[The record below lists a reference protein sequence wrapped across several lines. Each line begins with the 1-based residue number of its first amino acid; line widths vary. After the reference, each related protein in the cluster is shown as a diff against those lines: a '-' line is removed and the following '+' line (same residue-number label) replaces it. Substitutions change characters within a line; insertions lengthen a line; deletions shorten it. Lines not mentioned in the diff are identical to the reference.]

1 MNPVERRAARPLAA
15 ATLIAV
21 LAAAGMF
28 PAWAQD
34 SQKDPPK
41 EPPNPGPMLQ
51 LDGITVTARKRP
63 EPLRDVPFSVDV
75 MTGSQLQ
82 ETRSLDAEQALRNI
96 GGVGFSTVGDRT
108 FFNISMRG
116 VGPVQFALSP
126 DDSSVLTFLDGAPLS
141 LASSHSA
148 YLDLQRVEVLKGPQS
163 TLFGRNTSGGAI
175 NLVPVEPSDK
185 LEGYVLG
192 EYGTGNVYRI
202 ESVVSGP
209 IIPGILSG
217 RVAFRRNA
225 ADGYIEN
232 IAGPNLG
239 QEGTIA
245 GRASLLLT
253 ASPQTRWLLSYS
265 GEKTELNPVF
275 YALNANGYSK
285 IAAQNFSADQVQTGV
300 INSKIEHEF
309 DWAVLTAQTSFSWFK
324 GYETYNGADY
334 LLGSQLTGLPMSA
347 FYNTAINGYAWTKYD
362 NRFTQE
368 LRLSSVPDARISW
381 LAGIVYYQ
389 DKANWDR
396 QANYFLY
403 SPLVSGMTTFAST
416 TTGQAIFG
424 ELTYPVLEKL
434 KISAGL
440 RLSREEKTFDGQYF
454 TDGAPGSVP
463 YFAEYG
469 SQLYQYWT
477 GRLAVAYDWAPEFV
491 SFANVARGYKPG
503 GFGYENAL
511 IWAGIP
517 RTPYG
522 SSTVMSYEIGSRA
535 TLFDKK
541 LRINGALFFND
552 VTAEQILAWDFMTF
566 TTQNLNIDTQSY
578 GFELDANFQI
588 DRNWEVSA
596 GTAYTHATFRNVSAQ
611 VAATQPGLHDGDQL
625 PNVPRWTAK
634 AAIGY
639 RAPMSSFGLTGAMA
653 ESTLMARVEY
663 NYIGPRYTDAAN
675 IGQLEAVNLLSAR
688 IGVDWKGKELYA
700 FGQNLLNQQYTIV
713 NQPFG
718 ASAVTGNQ
726 ILGASWARG
735 AVVGVGLQ
743 AKF

>member
-1 MNPVERRAARPLAA
+1 MNPVERRVPRPLAA
-15 ATLIAV
+15 AV
-21 LAAAGMF
+21 LLTIVAAGSMSI
-28 PAWAQD
+28 AWAQD
-34 SQKDPPK
+34 AQKDPSK
-41 EPPNPGPMLQ
+41 EPPNPGPILQ

-141 LASSHSA
+141 LASSNSA

-202 ESVVSGP
+202 ESVINGP
-209 IIPGILSG
+209 IIPGILSA

-232 IAGPNLG
+232 IAGPDLG

-265 GEKTELNPVF
+265 GEKTELNPIF

-285 IAAQNFSADQVQTGV
+285 IAAQNFSSDQVQTGV
-300 INSKIEHEF
+300 VNSKIEHEF

-334 LLGSQLTGLPMSA
+334 LLGSQLSGLPMSA
-347 FYNTAINGYAWTKYD
+347 FYNTAINGYAWNKYD

-416 TTGQAIFG
+416 TTGQAVFG

-522 SSTVMSYEIGSRA
+522 SSTVMSYEIGGRA
-535 TLFDKK
+535 TLLDKR

-588 DRNWEVSA
+588 DRNWEISA

-611 VAATQPGLHDGDQL
+611 VAATQPGLQDGDQL

-653 ESTLMARVEY
+653 DSTLMARVEY

-688 IGVDWKGKELYA
+688 IGIDWKGKELYA

>member
-1 MNPVERRAARPLAA
+1 MNPVEPRVSRPLAA
-15 ATLIAV
+15 ATLTAV
-21 LAAAGMF
+21 LAAG
-28 PAWAQD
+28 AWAQD
-34 SQKDPPK
+34 SQKDLSK
-41 EPPNPGPMLQ
+41 EPPNPGPILQ

-96 GGVGFSTVGDRT
+96 GGIGFSTVGDRT

-141 LASSHSA
+141 LASSKSA
-148 YLDLQRVEVLKGPQS
+148 YIDLQRVEVLKGPQS

-175 NLVPVEPSDK
+175 NLVPIEPSDK

-202 ESVVSGP
+202 ESVINGP

-253 ASPQTRWLLSYS
+253 ASPQTRWLVSYS
-265 GEKTELNPVF
+265 GEKTELNPVL
-275 YALNANGYSK
+275 YVLNGDGYSK
-285 IAAQNFSADQVQTGV
+285 IAAQNFSADQVQADV
-300 INSKIEHEF
+300 VNSKIEHEF

-334 LLGSQLTGLPMSA
+334 LLGSQMSGLPISA

-440 RLSREEKTFDGQYF
+440 RLSREEKNFNGQYF

-463 YFAEYG
+463 YFGEYG

-477 GRLAVAYDWAPEFV
+477 GRLAVAYDWAPEFM

-522 SSTVMSYEIGSRA
+522 SSTVMSYEIGGRA
-535 TLFDKK
+535 MLFDKK
-541 LRINGALFFND
+541 LRVNGALFFND
-552 VTAEQILAWDFMTF
+552 VNAEQILAWDFMTF

-578 GFELDANFQI
+578 GFELDTNFQI

-611 VAATQPGLHDGDQL
+611 VVASQPGLQDGDQL
-625 PNVPRWTAK
+625 PNVPQWTAK

-639 RAPMSSFGLTGAMA
+639 RAPMSSFGVTGAMA
-653 ESTLMARVEY
+653 DSTLMARVEY

-675 IGQLEAVNLLSAR
+675 LGQLEAMNLLSAR
-688 IGVDWKGKELYA
+688 IGVDWKGKEFYA
-700 FGQNLLNQQYTIV
+700 FGQNLLNQQYTTV

-718 ASAVTGNQ
+718 ASAVTGGQ

-735 AVVGVGLQ
+735 AVIGVGLQ

>member
-1 MNPVERRAARPLAA
+1 MHRRPLAA
-15 ATLIAV
+15 ATLIAI
-21 LAAAGMF
+21 L
-28 PAWAQD
+28 AWAGVPALAQD
-34 SQKDPPK
+34 PLK

-51 LDGITVTARKRP
+51 LDGITVTARKTP

-96 GGVGFSTVGDRT
+96 GGIGFSTLGDRT
-108 FFNISMRG
+108 FFSISMRG
-116 VGPVQFALSP
+116 VGSVRSALGP

-141 LASSHSA
+141 LASSNSA

-202 ESVVSGP
+202 ESVINGP
-209 IIPGILSG
+209 IIPGILSA

-232 IAGPNLG
+232 IAGPDLG
-239 QEGTIA
+239 QEGTFA

-253 ASPQTRWLLSYS
+253 VSPQTRWLLSYS
-265 GEKTELNPVF
+265 GEKTELNPVLF
-275 YALNANGYSK
+275 VLNGNGYSK
-285 IAAQNFSADQVQTGV
+285 IAAQNFTADQVQTGV

-324 GYETYNGADY
+324 GYDTYHGADF
-334 LLGSQLTGLPMSA
+334 LLGSQLTGLPISA
-347 FYNTAINGYAWTKYD
+347 FYNPAINGFAWTKYD

-403 SPLVSGMTTFAST
+403 TPLYSGMTTFASA

-440 RLSREEKTFDGQYF
+440 RLSREEKTYDGQYF
-454 TDGAPGSVP
+454 SSGAPGSVP
-463 YFAEYG
+463 YFGEYG

-477 GRLAVAYDWAPEFV
+477 GRLAVAYDWAPEFM
-491 SFANVARGYKPG
+491 SFANVSRGYKPG
-503 GFGYENAL
+503 GFGAENAL
-511 IWAGIP
+511 SWAGIP

-522 SSTVMSYEIGSRA
+522 SSTVMSYEIGGRA
-535 TLFDKK
+535 TLLDKK
-541 LRINGALFFND
+541 LMINGALFLND
-552 VTAEQILAWDFMTF
+552 VTAEQILAWNFTTF
-566 TTQNLNIDTQSY
+566 TSQNLNIDTQSY

-588 DRNWEVSA
+588 DRNWEISA

-611 VAATQPGLHDGDQL
+611 LAAMQPGLRDGNQL
-625 PNVPRWTAK
+625 PNVPQWTAK

-639 RAPMSSFGLTGAMA
+639 REPLSSFGLTGAMA
-653 ESTLMARVEY
+653 DSTLMARVEY

-675 IGQLEAVNLLSAR
+675 IGPLEAMNLLSAR
-688 IGVDWKGKELYA
+688 IGVDLKGKELYV
-700 FGQNLLNQQYTIV
+700 FGQNLLNQQYMTI
-713 NQPFG
+713 NQPYG
-718 ASAVTGNQ
+718 TSAVTGGQ
-726 ILGASWARG
+726 IFGASWVRG

-743 AKF
+743 ATF